1 MASVSSCA
9 ALTAA
14 TDTHHILTG
23 ANIALCSAT
32 GCTLRRR
39 QRKCR
44 YCIVGLIMV
53 PKDADILIP
62 GTCDS
67 VTLHGKRK
75 LTDMLMVKDFEMGRL
90 STLAQRNYMSP

>member
-1 MASVSSCA
+1 
-9 ALTAA
+9 
-14 TDTHHILTG
+14 
-23 ANIALCSAT
+23 
-32 GCTLRRR
+32 
-39 QRKCR
+39 
-44 YCIVGLIMV
+44 MV
-53 PKDADILIP
+53 PKDADTLIP